1 MDPGMNQ
8 LLKWSIE
15 NTDVSQSDPTS
26 TTDPKA
32 SRPSGRP
39 INADALKALFG
50 GPSDAELM
58 KQSMAAILSPDVPLE
73 EKLVAFDNFE
83 QLIEIIDNANNL
95 DSLGLW
101 TPLIG
106 LLAEKA
112 PDLRRMAAWCLGTAV
127 QNNVKGQDRLLAL
140 NAIPILVKL
149 AVEDP
154 NEPVRRKAVYAIS
167 SEMRNYQPAADEVV
181 KVLPEDLRLAGKV
194 DAGSMDAIDGIVDRL
209 RQINPEKDS

>member
-1 MDPGMNQ
+1 MNQ

-127 QNNVKGQDRLLAL
+127 QNNVKGQDRVSDESLQGKCG
-140 NAIPILVKL
+140 NIT
-149 AVEDP
+149 
-154 NEPVRRKAVYAIS
+154 NS
-167 SEMRNYQPAADEVV
+167 PAAT
-181 KVLPEDLRLAGKV
+181 
-194 DAGSMDAIDGIVDRL
+194 GSQRNTNTREACRGGS
-209 RQINPEKDS
+209 E